1 MPQADA
7 TTSTTLPVTRQ
18 QIEAQ
23 VDALI
28 DLLDTLDAD
37 PDAEPSLGWTA
48 SGGHYLETP
57 EDLLGNANAG
67 DDREDDDERE
77 PGEDSEASLGWR
89 NEGSQTGYWAGN
101 PLVGIDLEDEHD
113 GCEPE
118 DDSEPDVDDEPNG
131 GWEGDNQDSRDRFGI
146 GFGGV
151 NVTGQLA

>member
-1 MPQADA
+1 MSQTEAEN
-7 TTSTTLPVTRQ
+7 STVLPVTRRQ
-18 QIEAQ
+18 VEAQ
-23 VDALI
+23 IDLLI
-28 DLLDTLDAD
+28 DLLDSIDD
-37 PDAEPSLGWTA
+37 PDLEPSLGWTA
-48 SGGHYLETP
+48 PSGHWLETP

>member
-1 MPQADA
+1 MSQANA
-7 TTSTTLPVTRQ
+7 ENSTVLPVTRRQ
-18 QIEAQ
+18 VEAQ
-23 VDALI
+23 ITALI

-37 PDAEPSLGWTA
+37 PDAEPSLGWTQ
-48 SGGHYLETP
+48 SSGHYLETP
-57 EDLLGNANAG
+57 ADLLGNANAG

-77 PGEDSEASLGWR
+77 PSEDSEASLGWR

-131 GWEGDNQDSRDRFGI
+131 GWEGDNQDARDRFGI
-146 GFGGV
+146 GMGGM
-151 NVTGQLA
+151 NATGQLA